1 MYVEI
6 AFPISSYKIFTYK
19 VPIKLIDQIRVGVKV
34 KAPFNKRI
42 ITGIVVNVSESN
54 TYKGKTY
61 SIDAVIDDIGL
72 NENLFQLLTGF
83 FSILLWI
90 KWT

>member
-19 VPIKLIDQIRVGVKV
+19 VPIKLIDQIRIGIKV

-42 ITGIVVNVSESN
+42 ITGIVVNVSLAGREPNPDTWYGVN
-54 TYKGKTY
+54 T
-61 SIDAVIDDIGL
+61 
-72 NENLFQLLTGF
+72 
-83 FSILLWI
+83 
-90 KWT
+90 